1 MQYLAWRRLDS
12 DEPGKAQPHRRIVQ
26 ILVDHLRSRVLAGE
40 WEVVAQITLQLR
52 DRMLDGGADD
62 LLRLVL
68 EEESNDPSERQRFRE
83 FAVSALD
90 YIHPARD
97 LLLKN

>member
-1 MQYLAWRRLDS
+1 
-12 DEPGKAQPHRRIVQ
+12 
-26 ILVDHLRSRVLAGE
+26 
-40 WEVVAQITLQLR
+40 
-52 DRMLDGGADD
+52 MLDGGADD